1 MAAID
6 KIYLNWTDYC
16 QLKEWCEKQPPLHD
30 KYGKEI
36 YLKNCLWHYD
46 EKDFID
52 HNGKYRVMPV
62 MSNSYYVDAYLIRN
76 CSIAGVQKELMLN
89 YGYWDQERIRE
100 YYEDVKNWSSKTEIE
115 TTEMEP
121 NDEVIGVDD
130 RDEYPYWA
138 KVEDFVF
145 NPDGTITLRGL
156 KKSSYEKIKD
166 NELYTLPYREDIEY
180 GKHFKMISS
189 PNGKKNSIPYNR
201 PFKGV
206 WHIDIRN
213 TNDSYD
219 YLVHNEDT
227 DTWDFVDEFVISD
240 WVSSTAYVKTIKALK
255 RKIRKWKLPIGAK
268 VIATG
273 YFIGEKYE
281 FVVTK

>member
-16 QLKEWCEKQPPLHD
+16 QLKEWCNTQPPLYD

-52 HNGKYRVMPV
+52 HTGKYRIMPV
-62 MSNSYYVDAYLIRN
+62 MSNPYYVDAYLIRN
-76 CSIAGVQKELMLN
+76 CPIAGVQKELMLN
-89 YGYWDQERIRE
+89 YGYWDQERIRK
-100 YYEDVKNWSSKTEIE
+100 YYEDVKNWHDK
-115 TTEMEP
+115 
-121 NDEVIGVDD
+121 GKC
-130 RDEYPYWA
+130 PYWA
-138 KVEDFVF
+138 KLEDFIF
-145 NPDGTITLRGL
+145 NDEGTITLKGL
-156 KKSSYEKIKD
+156 GKSSYEKIKD
-166 NELYTLPYREDIEY
+166 NELYTLPYRENIEY

-189 PNGKKNSIPYNR
+189 PNGKKNSIPYNK

-206 WHIDIRN
+206 WHINIEN
-213 TNDSYD
+213 ANNSYD
-219 YLVHNEDT
+219 FLDYNEDT
-227 DTWDFVDEFVISD
+227 DTWDFWDEFVITKC
-240 WVSSTAYVKTIKALK
+240 SSNSAYAKTIKALK

-281 FVVTK
+281 FIVTK